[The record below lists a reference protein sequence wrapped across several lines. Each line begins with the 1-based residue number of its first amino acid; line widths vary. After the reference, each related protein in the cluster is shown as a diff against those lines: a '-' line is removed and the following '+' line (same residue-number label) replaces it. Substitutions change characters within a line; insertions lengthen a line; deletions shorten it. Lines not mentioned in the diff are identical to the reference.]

1 MCVSSDSALYLS
13 VPSSKNPYIPNRNR
27 SRAGKTTE
35 VIKKN
40 SLIMQYF
47 WIRPRKRSS
56 RYTLY
61 YGFLTA
67 FVEDKS
73 TKQILYN

>member
-13 VPSSKNPYIPNRNR
+13 VPSSKNPYISNRNR
-27 SRAGKTTE
+27 SRTTE

-47 WIRPRKRSS
+47 WIRPRNRSS